1 MRCGGG
7 EGGWGGCGCVFGV
20 GLNFLFLDFFYLMF
34 NILIFFLF
42 CAFFFPFFPG
52 KEKVIRLPLFQL
64 IASYSGC

>member
-42 CAFFFPFFPG
+42 FPF
-52 KEKVIRLPLFQL
+52 LFSL
-64 IASYSGC
+64 VSR